1 MRLSKENIFSILES
15 VLFFRPEPVS
25 LTDLENLFGGNLTRK
40 QIQTFMEELI
50 IQYQKEER
58 GIFIEEVLNGYQ
70 LRTKPANKNWLLKI
84 IQQRPFRLS
93 GPALEVLSI
102 IAYRQP
108 CTRQDIEEIR
118 GVECG
123 HLLRTLMEKGLVS
136 FAGKS
141 SSPGKPFL
149 YKTTSCFLEVFGFN
163 SLKDL
168 PSEEEIREHLP
179 ELSEETSET
188 TLKEAA
194 KELTV
199 DGKTLIPQKAD
210 EKENE
215 SLKSILKSI
224 PSNVNFL
231 DDDTTA
237 SKK

>member
-1 MRLSKENIFSILES
+1 MKLSKENIFSILES
-15 VLFFRPEPVS
+15 VLFFRSEPIPLTELES
-25 LTDLENLFGGNLTRK
+25 LFEGNLTRK
-40 QIQTFMEELI
+40 QIKTFMEELVV
-50 IQYQKEER
+50 QYKKEER

-70 LRTKPANKNWLLKI
+70 LRTKPANKRWLLKI
-84 IQQRPFRLS
+84 SRQRPFRLS
-93 GPALEVLSI
+93 APALEVLSV

-108 CTRQDIEEIR
+108 CTRQDIEDIR

-149 YKTTSCFLEVFGFN
+149 YKTTRRFLEIFGFN

-179 ELSEETSET
+179 EISEETSET
-188 TLKEAA
+188 LKEAA
-194 KELTV
+194 TELSI
-199 DGKTLIPQKAD
+199 DGKTLIPQEAD

-215 SLKSILKSI
+215 NLKSILKSI

-231 DDDTTA
+231 DTEET
-237 SKK
+237 SEK